1 MTASAKV
8 GKVRGSG
15 KGSNWGWFRI
25 TCGTLMNSEE
35 AKTGNELATRR
46 RARLLPRDVHIA
58 FVLFTVAALFGTA
71 YTVIWSGAPRGH
83 YTFWI
88 RPAIGLATGG
98 GLVSPKDDAVPGL
111 PEFLAKQ
118 TDRLEPGVIP
128 REYPSS
134 PANDI
139 QRTHLYLIGATA
151 AFWMLFGISWG
162 ALAPLH
168 GIVFGLTAVF
178 AYGLFRLGM
187 NRILALA
194 GTCLFMLSPGH
205 LVILPHL
212 RDYGKAPFILAA
224 LLAMGVLL
232 KRPLGWAKTLGIA
245 ALLGI
250 AIGLGLGVRQDV
262 QVLVIPA
269 FVILLVFLPGALRR
283 TWLLRI
289 MATATMLAAFTLSAW
304 PVLVAMQRG
313 GAYPAHNIMNGFSIN
328 SNKLLGVGDAP
339 YEWNYAF
346 SDIYVATRI
355 GDYAR
360 NRLHEQTPPAYL
372 RPEYDAAG
380 RKLILEMI
388 FTFPADMIL
397 RGVVAMRRI
406 IEESP
411 IFFGEPDFQSNPF
424 IDNMS
429 LRLGPALFWA
439 SKWTGIL
446 AILVV
451 VALSL
456 FSFRIALASL
466 FLLLCLGFYPTLQF
480 HFRHFFHLGFLTWWF
495 PGVAINALIM
505 AAVSLC
511 RRDVR
516 SAVSGALRAPRT
528 LWPNRLRPCA
538 AFILL
543 LALGFGLPWFAA
555 RYIQERQV
563 GALLEDVASRKL
575 VPLDCDVLEANTGG
589 GNMRLF
595 QPKNLF
601 DGDFSDEDKRWQSR
615 RAMVAVEL
623 RGNDK
628 VVPLRFVYDRQT
640 KEERWDY
647 DVTVQLPEKGGAT
660 VTRFYFPVF
669 ELPKGTRVGSSY
681 IGWCTFKGVVV
692 PESLQ
697 PLIAGVYKIERAET
711 LPLAMC
717 YRLHDDWRTNAKR
730 HLSVVPRRL
739 PGPMRIVSASW
750 ANELG
755 NGGFELWDSAR
766 NVPASA
772 QPPKTHSAIQPE
784 SAIVARGR
792 QALKQVWT
800 SNDAAASALDLF
812 GVWVQGLEPGA
823 CYDLVIEANNPSDA
837 NFKISAWQVS
847 AVQGQTPRVN
857 LGILRML
864 VVEKTLGYKTFIG
877 TFCVPEDV
885 SPDAWWLF
893 STSFID
899 SSGTSATVYW
909 DSWRLGRVVER

>member
-1 MTASAKV
+1 MDPKEKNVNTGATAR
-8 GKVRGSG
+8 RGA
-15 KGSNWGWFRI
+15 RI
-25 TCGTLMNSEE
+25 
-35 AKTGNELATRR
+35 
-46 RARLLPRDVHIA
+46 LPRDVHIA
-58 FVLFTVAALFGTA
+58 FMLFTVAALFGTA

-88 RPAIGLATGG
+88 RPAIGLAAGG
-98 GLVSPKDDAVPGL
+98 GLVSPKDDAIPGL
-111 PEFLAKQ
+111 TEFLAKQ
-118 TDRLEPGVIP
+118 TDRIEPGVIP
-128 REYPSS
+128 REYPNS

-139 QRTHLYLIGATA
+139 QITHLYLIAATA

-187 NRILALA
+187 NRVFALVC
-194 GTCLFMLSPGH
+194 TCLFVLSPGH

-245 ALLGI
+245 VLLGV

-269 FVILLVFLPGALRR
+269 VVILLVFLPGALRR

-289 MATATMLAAFTLSAW
+289 TATATMLAAFTLSAW

-313 GAYPAHNIMNGFSIN
+313 GAYPAHNIMNGFSNN
-328 SNKLLGVGDAP
+328 SHKLLGVGDAP

-346 SDIYVATRI
+346 SDTYVATRI

-360 NRLHEQTPPAYL
+360 NRLHVETPPAYL
-372 RPEYDAAG
+372 RPDYDAAG

-397 RGVVAMRRI
+397 RGIVAMRRI

-411 IFFGEPDFQSNPF
+411 IFYGEPDFQSNPF
-424 IDNMS
+424 IDNVS

-439 SKWTGIL
+439 AKWSGIL

-456 FSFRIALASL
+456 FSFRIALASV

-495 PGVAINALIM
+495 PGVAFNALLM
-505 AAVSLC
+505 AVVSLR
-511 RRDVR
+511 RRDGR
-516 SAVSGALRAPRT
+516 RAVYGAFRAPGT
-528 LWPNRLRPCA
+528 LWPQRLRPCA
-538 AFILL
+538 AFVLL
-543 LALGFGLPWFAA
+543 VAVGVGLPWFAA
-555 RYIQERQV
+555 RFIQERQV
-563 GALLEDVASRKL
+563 GRLLEDVASRKL
-575 VPLDCDVLEANTGG
+575 IPLECGVLEAGAAG
-589 GNMRLF
+589 GNLRLF

-601 DGDFSDEDKRWQSR
+601 DSGFSAEDKRWQSR

-628 VVPLRFVYDRQT
+628 AAPLRFVYDSQVPG
-640 KEERWDY
+640 ERWDY
-647 DVTVQLPEKGGAT
+647 DVTVQLPAAGGAK

-669 ELPKGTRVGSSY
+669 ELPSGTRVGSSY
-681 IGWCTFKGVVV
+681 IGWRTFKGVVV
-692 PESLQ
+692 PESMQ
-697 PLIAGVYKIERAET
+697 PLIAGVYKVEQPET

-750 ANELG
+750 TNELG
-755 NGGFELWDSAR
+755 NGGFELWDAAR
-766 NVPASA
+766 NAPANA

-800 SNDAAASALDLF
+800 SNDAAATALDLF
-812 GVWVQGLEPGA
+812 GVWVQGLEPGVF
-823 CYDLVIEANNPSDA
+823 YDLVVEANNPSDA

-847 AVQGQTPRVN
+847 AVQGQAPRVN

-864 VVEKTLGYKTFIG
+864 VVEKTRGYQTFIG
-877 TFCVPEDV
+877 TFCVPENV

-893 STSFID
+893 STSCLD
-899 SSGTSATVYW
+899 SNTTSATVYW